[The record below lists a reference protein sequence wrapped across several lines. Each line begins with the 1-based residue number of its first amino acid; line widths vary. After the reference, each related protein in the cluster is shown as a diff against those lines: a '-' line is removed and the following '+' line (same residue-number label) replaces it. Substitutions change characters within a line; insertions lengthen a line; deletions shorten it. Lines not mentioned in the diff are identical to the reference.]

1 MITGHRG
8 PEGTHL
14 VALKGAPAV
23 ALDVCINYLDNG
35 SRLRALDDQVRE
47 RFLGVNNE
55 MADRALRVLALAE
68 KTLEEIGDQLPLE
81 ALPELES
88 KAYLEGGYTFLGFVG
103 MIDPPRPEVPRAIE
117 QARNAGI
124 RVVMLTG
131 DQVNT
136 ARAIARELRLNGD
149 QEVHALHAR
158 DLEGVT
164 HDRLAEFARTVNVF
178 ARVSPE
184 DKLRIV
190 EALVQ
195 AGEVVAVTGDG
206 VNDAPALKRASIG
219 VAMGERGTEA
229 AKEAADVVLADD
241 NFATILKAVEG
252 GRTVYANIIKFVHMM
267 FSHNLAEV
275 LVIFVSIAAG
285 WPLAL
290 LPLQILW
297 MNLVTDV
304 FPALA
309 LAVEPAAPGV
319 MQRPPRSPTS
329 SLLSGDLLVL
339 IAWQAVLLASITLSV
354 YGWALDAYGEG
365 AHARTITLM
374 AIIGVQLGHMF
385 NCRSRT
391 RSAFEGLNR
400 NPFIWV
406 ATAIVIALQL
416 IAIYVEPIARALNT
430 TRLTATDWLMT
441 SGTVIAPI
449 LFVEATKR
457 IVRRRR
463 PASADALHTV

>member
-1 MITGHRG
+1 
-8 PEGTHL
+8 
-14 VALKGAPAV
+14 
-23 ALDVCINYLDNG
+23 
-35 SRLRALDDQVRE
+35 
-47 RFLGVNNE
+47 
-55 MADRALRVLALAE
+55 
-68 KTLEEIGDQLPLE
+68 
-81 ALPELES
+81 
-88 KAYLEGGYTFLGFVG
+88 
-103 MIDPPRPEVPRAIE
+103 
-117 QARNAGI
+117 
-124 RVVMLTG
+124 
-131 DQVNT
+131 
-136 ARAIARELRLNGD
+136 
-149 QEVHALHAR
+149 
-158 DLEGVT
+158 
-164 HDRLAEFARTVNVF
+164 
-178 ARVSPE
+178 
-184 DKLRIV
+184 
-190 EALVQ
+190 
-195 AGEVVAVTGDG
+195 
-206 VNDAPALKRASIG
+206 
-219 VAMGERGTEA
+219 
-229 AKEAADVVLADD
+229 
-241 NFATILKAVEG
+241 
-252 GRTVYANIIKFVHMM
+252 
-267 FSHNLAEV
+267 
-275 LVIFVSIAAG
+275 
-285 WPLAL
+285 
-290 LPLQILW
+290 

-365 AHARTITLM
+365 AHARTVTLM